1 MLSLTILNELAYLS
15 LSFLFNYRHRHRH
28 NISKE
33 EESHRM
39 GEVRVRSD
47 CKGSVRL

>member
-1 MLSLTILNELAYLS
+1 MAFKFSFELVDAAKGS
-15 LSFLFNYRHRHRH
+15 GDAIR
-28 NISKE
+28 KK